1 MHHEFV
7 YYDAGREQG
16 RCYRLFCCPH
26 YGKITSE
33 RVLYSKM
40 VGEDFSLWKPRTW
53 LTFVT
58 RCWNHDVQSLDYD
71 FVCVRSLAVT
81 VTILFLF
88 PRLLLT
94 YSLTHSLTPPPLLV
108 VSTLP

>member
-1 MHHEFV
+1 VHHEFV

-16 RCYRLFCCPH
+16 RCYRLLCCPH

-40 VGEDFSLWKPRTW
+40 VGEDFSLWKPSTW

-71 FVCVRSLAVT
+71 FVCVRSHVRPLAR
-81 VTILFLF
+81 
-88 PRLLLT
+88 PD
-94 YSLTHSLTPPPLLV
+94 
-108 VSTLP
+108 